1 LITILDVKNDEEVKA
16 IMNASERQIEA
27 LGFTEHSVRHSSI
40 VSKWAGDVLRGINA
54 TKDRI
59 ALAEIAGFLHDVGN
73 SVNRFN
79 HAQTGAVLAYNILT
93 RMGMSYKDAADV
105 MMAIGNH
112 DESEGIPVS
121 DLTAALILADK
132 ADVHKSRV
140 RKNLT
145 NVSMEN
151 INIHDRVNLA
161 AERSILS
168 VDENAKEI
176 ILNITIDTNKCPV
189 MDYFEIYFKRMQLC
203 RRAADFLERKFVLII
218 NDVRFL

>member
-1 LITILDVKNDEEVKA
+1 MITILDVKNDEEVKA

>member
-1 LITILDVKNDEEVKA
+1 
-16 IMNASERQIEA
+16 MNASERQIEA

>member
-1 LITILDVKNDEEVKA
+1 MITILDVKNDEEVKA

-176 ILNITIDTNKCPV
+176 ILSITIDTNKCPV